1 MAFKTTAVVCG
12 ALAAFIAQDVA
23 ARTEPLGTTATPPGI
38 TVSPPKT
45 IDMGGRRQNKN
56 LLSSVLSDADGMTL
70 YVFGSR
76 FRRYDNITADRVA
89 KVFEENE
96 PCGGT
101 DLAGVLTHAFDSY
114 FARKAKGH
122 ARPETIVVLT
132 DGEPDDQRAVIKAVL
147 AASRRI
153 ERDEELAVSFVQ
165 VGRDADARRFLKLLD
180 DELVSAGAPFDICD
194 TVTLDEAEEMGLT
207 DVLLSAI
214 HD

>member
-1 MAFKTTAVVCG
+1 MLADRDYTLIIDKSGSMAQTDQVGGRSRWAAAREG
-12 ALAAFIAQDVA
+12 SQALAAKCEA
-23 ARTEPLGTTATPPGI
+23 L
-38 TVSPPKT
+38 
-45 IDMGGRRQNKN
+45 
-56 LLSSVLSDADGMTL
+56 DADGMTL

-114 FARKAKGH
+114 FARKAKGR

>member
-1 MAFKTTAVVCG
+1 MLANRDYTLIIDKSGSMAQRDQIGGRSRWA
-12 ALAAFIAQDVA
+12 A
-23 ARTEPLGTTATPPGI
+23 AREGSQAFAAKCEQL
-38 TVSPPKT
+38 
-45 IDMGGRRQNKN
+45 
-56 LLSSVLSDADGMTL
+56 DADGMTL

-76 FRRYDNITADRVA
+76 FRRYDNVSAARVER
-89 KVFEENE
+89 VFEENE

-101 DLAGVLTHAFDSY
+101 DLAGVLSHAFDAY
-114 FARKAKGH
+114 FARKSKGRAK
-122 ARPETIVVLT
+122 PETIVVLT
-132 DGEPDDQRAVIKAVL
+132 DGEPDDQRAVIKTIV

-165 VGRDADARRFLKLLD
+165 VGKDECARRFLKLLD

-194 TVTLDEAEEMGLT
+194 TVTLDEAEELGLT

>member
-1 MAFKTTAVVCG
+1 MLANRDYTLIIDKSGSMAQTDQVGGRSRWAAAREG
-12 ALAAFIAQDVA
+12 SQALAAKCEA
-23 ARTEPLGTTATPPGI
+23 L
-38 TVSPPKT
+38 
-45 IDMGGRRQNKN
+45 
-56 LLSSVLSDADGMTL
+56 DADGMTL

-114 FARKAKGH
+114 FARKAKGC

>member
-1 MAFKTTAVVCG
+1 MFASSQRDYTLIIDKSGSMSQRDQVGGRSRWAAAREG
-12 ALAAFIAQDVA
+12 SQALAAKC
-23 ARTEPLGTTATPPGI
+23 EEL
-38 TVSPPKT
+38 
-45 IDMGGRRQNKN
+45 
-56 LLSSVLSDADGMTL
+56 DADGMTL

-76 FRRYDNITADRVA
+76 FRRYDNVTAARVA
-89 KVFEENE
+89 RIFEENE

-101 DLAGVLTHAFDSY
+101 DLAGVLTHAFDAY
-114 FARKAKGH
+114 FARKARGT

-153 ERDEELAVSFVQ
+153 DRDEELAVSFVQ

-207 DVLLSAI
+207 DVLLAAI